1 MQNHPYKIQ
10 ITCAIFIVSVR
21 PRLLFDPLKNSL
33 NLWWHQNKSFLG
45 DICPNIFKSSNIWL
59 KANNLPLTSRLMSY
73 MVQKKKKVLCVHWLV
88 SLAQAVT
95 TVSHSMFLFPHF
107 GTPPHRWSCMWVGE
121 LTALLAKLPFWLDI
135 VWTLT
140 QCREFCVHLTSLI
153 NKSSVAK

>member
-1 MQNHPYKIQ
+1 MQKHPYKNTDHVCNIYCVSETTPFIWPAEKRFEFMMTPKQIIFGRYLSEHIQ
-10 ITCAIFIVSVR
+10 ELKYLAESEQ
-21 PRLLFDPLKNSL
+21 PPLHFTVNVLYGKE
-33 NLWWHQNKSFLG
+33 
-45 DICPNIFKSSNIWL
+45 
-59 KANNLPLTSRLMSY
+59 
-73 MVQKKKKVLCVHWLV
+73 KKIKFFVHWLV

-95 TVSHSMFLFPHF
+95 TVSHSMFLIPHF
-107 GTPPHRWSCMWVGE
+107 GTPPHRWSCKWVGE